1 MGESGLFEELVDG
14 NMKRF
19 ETYRIEHIVTMCPHG
34 FNALKNEYP
43 QGKFD
48 VLHTTQLLAKRLEDG
63 KLPPLKEVR
72 KVVTY
77 HDPCFLGKQNNIFDP
92 PRMLL
97 KAIPGLTFKELDRS
111 RERSLCCE
119 GGGGRMWVE
128 SSSEGGQ
135 RLAEVRVQDAVELG
149 AEVDRAR
156 WKVGNRVAVI
166 PNRKPGMMGETLRG
180 GACEFMAV
188 APEWLLPVPDK
199 VTHVQAACLP
209 TAYGAAIRM
218 MYSRGQIQAGEKV
231 LILGASGGV
240 GTSCVQ
246 LSKLAGCHVV
256 AVTSSADKAEK
267 LKAIGADH
275 VIDTSRENYVEAVI
289 KTYGKPRTYEGGGGM
304 DVVVNYSGGDSWA
317 ECFRTLRLRGRLLTC
332 GATAGY
338 DPKTDIRYIWSF
350 EFNIIGSNGWTR
362 EDHATLLDMIAD
374 GRLKPV
380 IHSELP
386 LSRIHEGYRDLIDR
400 RAFGKIVLIP

>member
-1 MGESGLFEELVDG
+1 
-14 NMKRF
+14 MKAVVF
-19 ETYRIEHIVTMCPHG
+19 HAHGPLENIRIEEIPDPRPAPGEC
-34 FNALKNEYP
+34 L
-43 QGKFD
+43 
-48 VLHTTQLLAKRLEDG
+48 
-63 KLPPLKEVR
+63 VR
-72 KVVTY
+72 IKAVS
-77 HDPCFLGKQNNIFDP
+77 LNGFDP
-92 PRMLL
+92 MIIRG
-97 KAIPGLTFKELDRS
+97 IPGLRTPLPMIPGADVSGEI
-111 RERSLCCE
+111 
-119 GGGGRMWVE
+119 
-128 SSSEGGQ
+128 
-135 RLAEVRVQDAVELG
+135 VELG

-156 WKVGNRVAVI
+156 WRVGDRVAII
-166 PNRKPGMMGETLRG
+166 PNRSPGMMGETLRG
-180 GACEFMAV
+180 GACELMAV
-188 APEWLLPVPDK
+188 APQWLLPVPDR
-199 VTHVQAACLP
+199 VTHVEAACLP

-218 MYSRGQIQAGEKV
+218 MYTRGQIKAGEKV

-240 GTSCVQ
+240 GTCCVQ
-246 LSKLAGCHVV
+246 LAKLAGCHVV

-267 LKAIGADH
+267 LRAIGADH

-304 DVVVNYSGGDSWA
+304 DVVVNYTGGDSWA

-386 LSRIHEGYRDLIDR
+386 LTRIVEGYRDLIDR
-400 RAFGKIVLIP
+400 RAFGKVVLTP